1 MKFLQLQYLSNSIK
15 FGTATKLTKSIMT
28 NETSFQKPDIKQKTG
43 LKRYFEKMKFSEKY
57 NKFIDSLIII
67 VSVWIPL
74 GILISLWH
82 QNVFPNFEWYMYL
95 IAFIALFSLSY
106 ITLKLLK
113 PFLFVVIILGTIYL
127 IVSLITSDGL
137 FDKNKGEKEGIEIK
151 QSYVLP
157 YQDQLNYIKLKTDS
171 LFIEVQHVN
180 QKLDSIS
187 SHLEDY
193 RMRTADSVNLIKG
206 N

>member
-1 MKFLQLQYLSNSIK
+1 
-15 FGTATKLTKSIMT
+15 MT
-28 NETSFQKPDIKQKTG
+28 NETSFQNPDIKQKNG
-43 LKRYFEKMKFSEKY
+43 LKRYFEKMKLSEKY
-57 NKFIDSLIII
+57 NKFLDSLIII

-82 QNVFPNFEWYMYL
+82 KNVFPNFEWYMYL
-95 IAFIALFSLSY
+95 IAFITLFSLSY

-113 PFLFVVIILGTIYL
+113 PFLFVIIILGTIYL
-127 IVSLITSDGL
+127 IVSLFASDGL
-137 FDKNKGEKEGIEIK
+137 FDKNNGDIKGIEIK

-157 YQDQLNYIKLKTDS
+157 YQDQLNYIKLKIDS

-180 QKLDSIS
+180 QKIDSIS
-187 SHLEDY
+187 SHLEESK
-193 RMRTADSVNLIKG
+193 MRTADSANLING

>member
-1 MKFLQLQYLSNSIK
+1 
-15 FGTATKLTKSIMT
+15 
-28 NETSFQKPDIKQKTG
+28 
-43 LKRYFEKMKFSEKY
+43 
-57 NKFIDSLIII
+57 
-67 VSVWIPL
+67 
-74 GILISLWH
+74 
-82 QNVFPNFEWYMYL
+82 MYL

>member
-1 MKFLQLQYLSNSIK
+1 
-15 FGTATKLTKSIMT
+15 MT